1 MIDRIHLE
9 TGHGIRSICKVL
21 GLPRS
26 SYYHAATPTANE
38 LSDRDIG
45 ERIERIFRRHRHR
58 YGYRRIWILLRT
70 A

>member
-1 MIDRIHLE
+1 MIDRSHLE

-26 SYYHAATPTANE
+26 SAAQQFCETRGCVLWRLGRERHAISLARKAVQAEEN
-38 LSDRDIG
+38 I
-45 ERIERIFRRHRHR
+45 IIA
-58 YGYRRIWILLRT
+58 I